1 MDVASLRLLYDAIMT
16 PLGSYVKR
24 RVIVFVI
31 SNPMSEQRIR
41 LPLRISASL
50 KAKLAVLA
58 EREHRSLN
66 KQIEFLLDRSVRE
79 EEKVHETGDS
89 NRQKGEGV
97 KRK

>member
-1 MDVASLRLLYDAIMT
+1 MA
-16 PLGSYVKR
+16 PLGSVCQAENNCA
-24 RVIVFVI
+24 FVI
-31 SNPMSEQRIR
+31 SIPMSEQRIR

-66 KQIEFLLDRSVRE
+66 RQIEFLLDRSVRD
-79 EEKVHETGDS
+79 EEKVNDTGGS
-89 NRQKGEGV
+89 NRQKSERV